1 MANHCKA
8 YIVRQ
13 FQLPVTL
20 VKMMLAPANSAL
32 LEIGLNKRIV
42 KEEAATVSWLDEQLQ
57 VTNSDY
63 SL

>member
-20 VKMMLAPANSAL
+20 VNMMLAPANSAL

-42 KEEAATVSWLDEQLQ
+42 KEEAATVS
-57 VTNSDY
+57 
-63 SL
+63 